1 MSEQQ
6 PQSFDLNIQN
16 YSISDLETLFKLK
29 TPYTQEKIKERETEL
44 HKKLKKFAQTRN
56 IDPDQLT
63 LFMSNASDL
72 LCFNLRRNNHP
83 TLVSNGMEFIP
94 SQPLQQINPISATR
108 NDADWMMPSKK
119 EYITAFPNYYVHGN
133 LNPLRTPTI
142 MRSVLIDTRFRDN
155 ISTTQS
161 SDITFHLPAKL
172 KKVVSM
178 QLTSFE
184 FPVSFYGI
192 SSSYGNNY
200 MYISATSAETA
211 VSTPTI
217 LTIPDGNYTASDL
230 VSTLNSII
238 EELSLSYSV
247 YSPVRFSLDINS
259 NGSGSNKITIDISD
273 TSITSAITLD
283 FTRDQ
288 NGDIDT
294 GTSISTKLG
303 WNLGFTQET
312 YTGQTTYT
320 AETLPD
326 PTATRYVYLVVDD
339 YNNNSNDYFI
349 SALNAKPII
358 NKNILARIPIKTPYY
373 TVIMENN
380 LALFTIPRQ
389 YFGPVDITR
398 LHIQL
403 LDDHGRVLAMNN
415 TNYSLCFNFTLMYE

>member
-1 MSEQQ
+1 MNATD
-6 PQSFDLNIQN
+6 FDLNIQN

-29 TPYTQEKIKERETEL
+29 KPYTQEKIKEREREL
-44 HKKLKKFAQTRN
+44 HKKLEKFAASKN
-56 IDPDQLT
+56 IDPNALT

-72 LCFNLRRNNHP
+72 LSFTLRNHP
-83 TLVSNGMEFIP
+83 KTVSNGMEFIP
-94 SQPLQQINPISATR
+94 SQPLQTIDPISATR
-108 NDADWMMPSKK
+108 NDADWMIPPKK

-142 MRSVLIDTRFRDN
+142 TRSVLIDTRFREN
-155 ISTTQS
+155 SSTTQS
-161 SDITFHLPAKL
+161 SDITFYLPSKL

-178 QLTSFE
+178 QLASFE

-200 MYISATSAETA
+200 MYISAKSKTTSTTTA
-211 VSTPTI
+211 TV

-230 VSTLNSII
+230 VTTLNDQ
-238 EELSLSYSV
+238 LNDLSYSV
-247 YSPVRFSLDINS
+247 YSSVRFSLDINS
-259 NGSGSNKITIDISD
+259 NGSGSNKITIDASN
-273 TSITSAITLD
+273 TSVTSAITMD

-288 NGDIDT
+288 YGVVDT
-294 GTSISTKLG
+294 ATPISTKLG

-312 YTGQTTYT
+312 YTNKTTYT

-349 SALNAKPII
+349 SALNHKPII
-358 NKNILARIPIKTPYY
+358 NKNILARIPIKTSYY
-373 TVIMENN
+373 TVMMENN
-380 LALFTIPRQ
+380 LALFTTPRQ

-398 LHIQL
+398 LKIQL

-415 TNYSLCFNFTLMYE
+415 TNYSLCLNFTLMYE